1 MKWSHTRIKIPRNRE
16 AGDILLWNDYF
27 SDNPTYPANI
37 FRRRFRMRRELFN
50 RILADVVSRNPYFAQ
65 KRDACGI
72 LGLSPHQKVTAAI
85 RMLAY
90 GCAAD
95 AIDEYLRI
103 GETTVLEATRRFCK
117 TIVVLYGKEY
127 LRSPTA
133 GDVELLLKENK
144 DRGFTGMLGSVDCM
158 HWKWDRCPSAESG
171 VYTAYKGSE
180 SIVLEAVV
188 SHDLWFWHAFFGMPG
203 SCNDINVMNR
213 SYIFRKLINGKTPP
227 VNFEVNGHAYDM
239 GYYLGDGIYPQI
251 ATIVMAIKQP
261 DTPKKYKFS
270 SMQEGARK
278 DVERGFG
285 VLQQQFAIVKQPARM
300 WNPDVLAYIMKTV
313 IILHNMIVEDE
324 CLPGDWPHEYDSR
337 SRSAPV
343 NISRVGTEE
352 LSRMRAAHRRHAIHN
367 KETHFRLRQDLIEHI
382 WSNFGDNY

>member
-1 MKWSHTRIKIPRNRE
+1 MTWSHTRIKIPRNRE

-144 DRGFTGMLGSVDCM
+144 DRGFPGMLGSVDCM

-261 DTPKKYKFS
+261 DH
-270 SMQEGARK
+270 RK
-278 DVERGFG
+278 
-285 VLQQQFAIVKQPARM
+285 
-300 WNPDVLAYIMKTV
+300 
-313 IILHNMIVEDE
+313 
-324 CLPGDWPHEYDSR
+324 
-337 SRSAPV
+337 
-343 NISRVGTEE
+343 NINF
-352 LSRMRAAHRRHAIHN
+352 HRCKR
-367 KETHFRLRQDLIEHI
+367 EH
-382 WSNFGDNY
+382 GKM

>member
-1 MKWSHTRIKIPRNRE
+1 MTWPHTRIKIPRNRE
-16 AGDILLWNDYF
+16 ARGILLWNDYF
-27 SDNPTYPANI
+27 ANNPTFLPNV

-50 RILADVVSRNPYFAQ
+50 RILADVVFRNPYFAQ
-65 KRDACGI
+65 KRDACGV
-72 LGLSPHQKVTAAI
+72 LGLTPHQKVTAAI

-90 GCAAD
+90 GYAAD

-117 TIVVLYGKEY
+117 KIVVLYGKEY

-144 DRGFTGMLGSVDCM
+144 DKGFPGMLGSVDYM
-158 HWKWDRCPSAESG
+158 QWKWDRCPSAESG
-171 VYTAYKGSE
+171 AYTAYKGSE

-188 SHDLWFWHAFFGMPG
+188 SYDLWFWHAFFGMPG
-203 SCNDINVMNR
+203 SSNDINVMNR
-213 SYIFRKLINGKTPP
+213 SYIFRKLINGKAPP
-227 VNFEVNGHAYDM
+227 VNFVVNGHAYDM
-239 GYYLGDGIYPQI
+239 GYYLGDGIYPEI

-261 DTPKKYKFS
+261 DSQKKHTFS

-300 WNPDVLAYIMKTV
+300 WNLD
-313 IILHNMIVEDE
+313 
-324 CLPGDWPHEYDSR
+324 
-337 SRSAPV
+337 
-343 NISRVGTEE
+343 VGTGEY
-352 LSRMRAAHRRHAIHN
+352 
-367 KETHFRLRQDLIEHI
+367 IE
-382 WSNFGDNY
+382 GR

>member
-1 MKWSHTRIKIPRNRE
+1 MTWSHTRIKIPRNRE

-72 LGLSPHQKVTAAI
+72 LGLSPRQKVTAAI

-133 GDVELLLKENK
+133 GDVEL
-144 DRGFTGMLGSVDCM
+144 
-158 HWKWDRCPSAESG
+158 
-171 VYTAYKGSE
+171 
-180 SIVLEAVV
+180 
-188 SHDLWFWHAFFGMPG
+188 
-203 SCNDINVMNR
+203 
-213 SYIFRKLINGKTPP
+213 KLINGKTPP
-227 VNFEVNGHAYDM
+227 VNFEINGNAYDM

-251 ATIVMAIKQP
+251 ATIVMVIKQP
-261 DTPKKYKFS
+261 DTPEKYKFS
-270 SMQEGARK
+270 TMQEGARK

-324 CLPGDWPHEYDSR
+324 RLPGDWPHEYDSR
-337 SRSAPV
+337 NRSAPV

-352 LSRMRAAHRRHAIHN
+352 LSRMRAAHRPHAIHN
-367 KETHFRLRQDLIEHI
+367 KETHFRLRQYLIEHI
-382 WSNFGDNY
+382 WSNFRDNY

>member
-1 MKWSHTRIKIPRNRE
+1 MTWSHTRIKIPRNRE

-72 LGLSPHQKVTAAI
+72 LGLSPHQKVTATI

-127 LRSPTA
+127 LRSPT
-133 GDVELLLKENK
+133 
-144 DRGFTGMLGSVDCM
+144 
-158 HWKWDRCPSAESG
+158 AESG

-261 DTPKKYKFS
+261 DSPKKYKFS

-324 CLPGDWPHEYDSR
+324 RLPGDWPHEYDSR

-343 NISRVGTEE
+343 NISRVGPEE